1 MFHFMKK
8 EKTEEEKAEKV
19 RKKSDK
25 RDRKDK
31 KARNASALSADDLE
45 RLAEIRK
52 SLKMS
57 KAEAAVLSGMT
68 AEEATKR
75 NSVVGLSYSQQDPR
89 GEWSASSSETTS
101 YASKTGSLSSQGR
114 VKSILKSRG
123 GSSVVSP
130 SDLDLSDQN
139 LLFKNTLQNSEY
151 VYTGGANQHQEQSS
165 QDRDLTYSYLAHSR
179 VEVADVVDAEGRTNG
194 EELGLKAK
202 RLLERRA
209 SLPNLLTTKE
219 PMLEVEVG
227 REEVSLRRL
236 AGRKRGVLVEAPSLS
251 PGLQLVAVEG
261 EEVEGRGREEVAS
274 RLAECRASRVVLGVR
289 ALPEVA
295 ELKGG
300 GIEQRVTKVGKDFL
314 QKKYLLS
321 LVDNGQPRQQLG

>member
-57 KAEAAVLSGMT
+57 KAEAAVLSGMST
-68 AEEATKR
+68 EEASKR
-75 NSVVGLSYSQQDPR
+75 NSVVGLSYVQQDPR
-89 GEWSASSSETTS
+89 GDWTASESASETGS

-114 VKSILKSRG
+114 VMSILKSRG

-151 VYTGGANQHQEQSS
+151 VYTGGGVSNGQSS
-165 QDRDLTYSYLAHSR
+165 QDRDLTYSYLTHSR
-179 VEVADVVDAEGRTNG
+179 MEVARDLVDGEARTNG
-194 EELGLKAK
+194 EALGVKAK
-202 RLLERRA
+202 QLVGRKA
-209 SLPNLLTTKE
+209 SLPSLLTTKE
-219 PMLEVEVG
+219 PMMEVEVM

-236 AGRKRGVLVEAPSLS
+236 TSSRRRSVLVEAPSLS
-251 PGLQLVAVEG
+251 PGLHLVAVEG
-261 EEVEGRGREEVAS
+261 EEVEGLGREEVAS
-274 RLAECRASRVVLGVR
+274 RLAECRTNKVLLAVR

-295 ELKGG
+295 EIKVVGSG
-300 GIEQRVTKVGKDFL
+300 RGASKVGKH
-314 QKKYLLS
+314 
-321 LVDNGQPRQQLG
+321 

>member
-68 AEEATKR
+68 AEETSKR
-75 NSVVGLSYSQQDPR
+75 NSVVGLSYSQQ
-89 GEWSASSSETTS
+89 GEWSASESASESAS

-151 VYTGGANQHQEQSS
+151 VYTGGANQEQQSS
-165 QDRDLTYSYLAHSR
+165 QDRELTYSYLAHSR
-179 VEVADVVDAEGRTNG
+179 VEVVDVVDAEGKTNG

-202 RLLERRA
+202 RLVERRA

-219 PMLEVEVG
+219 PMLEVEVA

-261 EEVEGRGREEVAS
+261 EEVAGRGREEVAS
-274 RLAECRASRVVLGVR
+274 RLAECSTSRVVLGVR

-300 GIEQRVTKVGKDFL
+300 GIDQGVTKVGATAISSKSDEL
-314 QKKYLLS
+314 
-321 LVDNGQPRQQLG
+321 

>member
-57 KAEAAVLSGMT
+57 KAEAAVLSGMST
-68 AEEATKR
+68 EEASKR
-75 NSVVGLSYSQQDPR
+75 NSVVGLSYVQQDPR
-89 GEWSASSSETTS
+89 GDWTASESASETGS

-151 VYTGGANQHQEQSS
+151 VYTGGGGVSNGQSS
-165 QDRDLTYSYLAHSR
+165 QEDRDLTYSYLTHSR
-179 VEVADVVDAEGRTNG
+179 MEVARDLVDGEARTNG
-194 EELGLKAK
+194 EALGVKAK
-202 RLLERRA
+202 QLVERKA
-209 SLPNLLTTKE
+209 SLPALLTTKE
-219 PMLEVEVG
+219 PMVEVEVL

-236 AGRKRGVLVEAPSLS
+236 TSSRRRSVLVEAPSLS
-251 PGLQLVAVEG
+251 PGLHLVAVEG
-261 EEVEGRGREEVAS
+261 EEVEGLGREEVAS
-274 RLAECRASRVVLGVR
+274 RLAECRTNKVLLAVR

-295 ELKGG
+295 EIKVVGSG
-300 GIEQRVTKVGKDFL
+300 RGASKVGKH
-314 QKKYLLS
+314 
-321 LVDNGQPRQQLG
+321 

>member
-25 RDRKDK
+25 RDRKEK

-68 AEEATKR
+68 SEEASKR
-75 NSVVGLSYSQQDPR
+75 NSVVGLSYSQQDPNR
-89 GEWSASSSETTS
+89 GDWSGASESASETTS
-101 YASKTGSLSSQGR
+101 NASKTGSLSSQGR

-123 GSSVVSP
+123 GSSIVSP
-130 SDLDLSDQN
+130 SHLDLSDQN

-151 VYTGGANQHQEQSS
+151 VYTGGANQQQEQSS

-179 VEVADVVDAEGRTNG
+179 VEVVDVVDFEGRALNG

-202 RLLERRA
+202 RLVERRA
-209 SLPNLLTTKE
+209 SLPNLLTCKE
-219 PMLEVEVG
+219 PMLEVEVL
-227 REEVSLRRL
+227 REELSLRRL
-236 AGRKRGVLVEAPSLS
+236 AAGRKRGVLVEAPSLS

-300 GIEQRVTKVGKDFL
+300 GFKQAVTKVGNDVF
-314 QKKYLLS
+314 
-321 LVDNGQPRQQLG
+321 NQQ

>member
-52 SLKMS
+52 SLKMT
-57 KAEAAVLSGMT
+57 KAEAAVLSGMSP
-68 AEEATKR
+68 EEASKR
-75 NSVVGLSYSQQDPR
+75 NSVVGLSYNQQQG
-89 GEWSASSSETTS
+89 GEWSASESETTS
-101 YASKTGSLSSQGR
+101 CASKTGSLSSQGR

-151 VYTGGANQHQEQSS
+151 VHTTEGGANHQYHQSS
-165 QDRDLTYSYLAHSR
+165 QDREVTYSYLAHSR
-179 VEVADVVDAEGRTNG
+179 VEVVDVVDAEGRTNG

-202 RLLERRA
+202 RLVERRA
-209 SLPNLLTTKE
+209 SLPSLLTTKE

-274 RLAECRASRVVLGVR
+274 RLADCRASRLVLGVR

-295 ELKGG
+295 EFKAGG
-300 GIEQRVTKVGKDFL
+300 NEHGVTKVGGDGPINSRKSISTSWLF
-314 QKKYLLS
+314 KK
-321 LVDNGQPRQQLG
+321 VG

>member
-57 KAEAAVLSGMT
+57 KAEAAVLSGMST
-68 AEEATKR
+68 EEASKR
-75 NSVVGLSYSQQDPR
+75 NSVVGLSYVQQDPR
-89 GEWSASSSETTS
+89 GDWTASESASETGS

-151 VYTGGANQHQEQSS
+151 VYTGGGVSNGQSS
-165 QDRDLTYSYLAHSR
+165 QDRDLTYSYLTHSR
-179 VEVADVVDAEGRTNG
+179 MEVARDLVDGEARTNG
-194 EELGLKAK
+194 EALGLKAK
-202 RLLERRA
+202 QLVGRKA
-209 SLPNLLTTKE
+209 SLPSLLTTKE
-219 PMLEVEVG
+219 PMMEVEVM

-236 AGRKRGVLVEAPSLS
+236 TSSRRRSVLVEVPSLS
-251 PGLQLVAVEG
+251 PGLHLVAVEG
-261 EEVEGRGREEVAS
+261 EEVEGLGREEVAS
-274 RLAECRASRVVLGVR
+274 RLAECRTNKVLLAVR

-295 ELKGG
+295 EIKGVG
-300 GIEQRVTKVGKDFL
+300 SGRGASKVGKH
-314 QKKYLLS
+314 
-321 LVDNGQPRQQLG
+321 

>member
-68 AEEATKR
+68 AEETSKR
-75 NSVVGLSYSQQDPR
+75 NSVVGLSYSQQ
-89 GEWSASSSETTS
+89 GEWSASESASESAS

-151 VYTGGANQHQEQSS
+151 VYTGGANQEQQSS
-165 QDRDLTYSYLAHSR
+165 QDRELTYSYLAHSR
-179 VEVADVVDAEGRTNG
+179 VEVVDVVDAEGKTNG

-202 RLLERRA
+202 RLVERRA

-219 PMLEVEVG
+219 PMLEVEVA

-274 RLAECRASRVVLGVR
+274 RLAECSTSRVVLGVR

-300 GIEQRVTKVGKDFL
+300 GIDQGVTNVGATAISSKSDEL
-314 QKKYLLS
+314 
-321 LVDNGQPRQQLG
+321 